1 MHRIASNDCQKQAIP
16 LPSQLRTKDG
26 WQSGRL
32 RTPGKRVYRKVS
44 GVRIPPHPPVRRLS
58 DNKIPLLCRPP
69 MKTNNVDSMNQKGYQ
84 KSMGGT
90 LLQPR
95 KKSPVTLQQ
104 ARNQFRKHNPAHP
117 KSLDK
122 FWPSK
127 EQMESR
133 GRIWQVWV
141 NQTLKHPST

>member
-1 MHRIASNDCQKQAIP
+1 MSVINSVICHGCQRSFRCIIYEG
-16 LPSQLRTKDG
+16 LRADR
-26 WQSGRL
+26 GR
-32 RTPGKRVYRKVS
+32 GIES

-84 KSMGGT
+84 NSMGGT